1 MFLGLRYEVV
11 GNWHEKGDLLANFIL
26 DDGGHHVVPNA
37 DVAAKL
43 PPGVIDLNRTLIAS
57 DVGLPSTLIHTD
69 RNNFSPRVGFA
80 WRLDEN
86 NRTVLRGG
94 FGLFH
99 PTVAVQG
106 VRDLLATNE
115 FRYGNAVR
123 GSTLAHGYSTGTS
136 SVDPQDYG
144 SEGIDPEP
152 QEPGHLP
159 IQPDT

>member
-1 MFLGLRYEVV
+1 M
-11 GNWHEKGDLLANFIL
+11 
-26 DDGGHHVVPNA
+26 
-37 DVAAKL
+37 
-43 PPGVIDLNRTLIAS
+43 
-57 DVGLPSTLIHTD
+57 GLPSTLIHTD

-115 FRYGNAVR
+115 FRYGNTRPRLHAR
-123 GSTLAHGYSTGTS
+123 TRLLRWHAF
-136 SVDPQDYG
+136 VDPARLRQRRNR
-144 SEGIDPEP
+144 PEP

-159 IQPDT
+159 VQPDR